1 MANYPT
7 PGSLRAMPGGGLT
20 LGKLAIAVRRGSF
33 ATIVDALWVPGVSAL
48 LILLV
53 GAIGYQMKQPWLFAG
68 LGPTVLL
75 LASNPEHDTA
85 RFHAVV
91 VGHLTALACA
101 WLVVMLFSAGGTPS
115 LFAATKLPLV
125 RVYASACAIALMAV
139 VQPALR
145 AYHPP
150 AAATALLV
158 TLGAY
163 NMKGKVPLGLMGGV
177 LAVAVVGVGLQ
188 QLRRRRGR

>member
-7 PGSLRAMPGGGLT
+7 PAAVRAMPGGGLT
-20 LGKLAIAVRRGSF
+20 LGQLATAVRRGSF
-33 ATIVDALWVPGVSAL
+33 ATLVDALWVPAVSAI

-53 GAIGYQMKQPWLFAG
+53 GVIGYQLKQPWLFAG
-68 LGPTVLL
+68 LGPTALL
-75 LASNPEHDTA
+75 LATNPEHDTA

-101 WLVVMLFSAGGTPS
+101 WLVVMLFSASGAPAILS
-115 LFAATKLPLV
+115 VSKMPLA
-125 RVYASACAIALMAV
+125 RVYASAAAIALLAV
-139 VQPALR
+139 VQPALC

-163 NMKGKVPLGLMGGV
+163 SMKGKVPLGLMGGV
-177 LAVAVVGVGLQ
+177 LAVAIVGVGLQ
-188 QLRRRRGR
+188 QLRRRRAR